1 MTLLC
6 SSVNMERL
14 KYGNVELCSSFG
26 VINKFLDKENKEI
39 EVRIVLRKSQPNFQ
53 HYVKKIEAEAK
64 NGFLMKNVYF
74 AKTFKLFLLIF

>member
-14 KYGNVELCSSFG
+14 KYGNAELCSSFG

-39 EVRIVLRKSQPNFQ
+39 EVRIVLRKSQPNF
-53 HYVKKIEAEAK
+53 
-64 NGFLMKNVYF
+64 
-74 AKTFKLFLLIF
+74 